1 MFRKPINA
9 KLEWI
14 IININM
20 SDIGFQIE
28 LAINCRNLKDKDTFT
43 KSDPTVLVYLKR
55 FLGDRIEDNWYL
67 IG

>member
-1 MFRKPINA
+1 
-9 KLEWI
+9 
-14 IININM
+14 M